1 MAKKGRR
8 RSYSRRRRRGG
19 GGRSKGL
26 FGTGLPKAGD
36 MVQAAFG
43 AEKLGGFDA
52 LGALT
57 DPTDMTA
64 GTRLTNAYQAVRA
77 KVANVNAL
85 VDTVIGLTIINV
97 GLKVSRKVGGKWVR
111 KWL

>member
-1 MAKKGRR
+1 
-8 RSYSRRRRRGG
+8 
-19 GGRSKGL
+19 
-26 FGTGLPKAGD
+26 

-57 DPTDMTA
+57 DPTDQTA
-64 GTRLTNAYQAVRA
+64 STRLTNAYVAVRN
-77 KVANVNAL
+77 KISNVNAL
-85 VDTVIGLTIINV
+85 VDTVIGLSIINV
-97 GLKVSRKVGGKWVR
+97 GLKVGRKVGGKWVR